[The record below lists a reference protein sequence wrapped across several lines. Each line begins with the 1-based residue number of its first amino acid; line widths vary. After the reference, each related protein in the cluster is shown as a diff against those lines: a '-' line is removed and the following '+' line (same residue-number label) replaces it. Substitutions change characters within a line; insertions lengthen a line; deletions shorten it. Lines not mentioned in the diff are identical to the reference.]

1 MKAAERRQLILERL
15 DQTQKP
21 LSASYLAKELGVS
34 RQAIVGDVALLR
46 ANHHGILSTHRGY
59 LLEKNLS
66 SQAQYIG
73 KIACQHGADAVE
85 KELALVIELGGKV
98 MTVEV
103 DHPIYGTLSAPLQIG
118 TQDDIQHFMS
128 SLERYEDAL
137 LSSLTQGIHVHTIAC
152 ETKDQFDNIR
162 TALEEANIAL

>member
-59 LLEKNLS
+59 LLEKKSLLPS
-66 SQAQYIG
+66 
-73 KIACQHGADAVE
+73 AV
-85 KELALVIELGGKV
+85 
-98 MTVEV
+98 
-103 DHPIYGTLSAPLQIG
+103 YR
-118 TQDDIQHFMS
+118 QDC
-128 SLERYEDAL
+128 LPARRRR
-137 LSSLTQGIHVHTIAC
+137 C
-152 ETKDQFDNIR
+152 
-162 TALEEANIAL
+162 